1 MSEMAEHLDDI
12 ETTNSPDVAPSTDD
26 SERGIADAWWNRER
40 FLRMV
45 NYVPLRLVDR
55 DYMRWR
61 KSKISPR
68 KFRKIQQR
76 LDRLYP
82 PNRFSAA
89 KLIGRDKEYN
99 LLLDSFR
106 LHVLKHAILK
116 KWFDRDELPKAI
128 CLTGESGTG
137 KTFLT
142 MVSMKQMLLEA
153 HKNGVLLSP
162 IIIKGSDVFSEYY
175 GRSTKQLSRLL
186 EQASSAPSVV
196 YIDEFQS
203 FGKKVRGDT
212 GTELEDT
219 RVQDEINRWLDKIV
233 SNESRTLVIVAT
245 NSYEQTRED
254 IRRRLTRL
262 DLDSGVTRE
271 MLLAIVNDRL
281 SAEGWRGISAEEIVE
296 VLEREAVLRRHGSI
310 TPNDVLGVFREV
322 KRAKE
327 IPLWEAIRRSMPGP
341 LSKWTK
347 PAYKVGL
354 EDFAEAA
361 RSMKFYVEREK
372 SREIMDAVYL
382 VTPKVSRDE
391 VGGLHDLRDKVLN
404 HISLAFS
411 RKMSDLGY
419 SSNCRFLLL
428 GPPGTGK
435 TLLALVAAA
444 ENKVAFI
451 KVRGGELMSGATYIG
466 EPEKRIKDLFALA
479 RQRSPC
485 ILFLDE
491 ADAIFWGADPTGNK
505 ILAQVKAELSE
516 IKPDEG
522 IVVIAASNKE
532 NLIDQATRDRFEPNV
547 FYVHPPLNDREWN
560 EVVDIHLRKF
570 QRFLHPEVDAAKI
583 TRLFRTQR
591 VLSPRAA
598 SETVAEAHRLWA
610 SEISAAYELRAA
622 KDLTEKTSVGEKYAA
637 DLERLTCLIE
647 KGQVKSE
654 LSSVDQVDESNYLIR
669 LYHFEKAIQALES
682 SQAKQRREMEEALI
696 LSSPTPGASFG
707 LYASED
713 GTGGIITVQ
722 CSVRPLTPGESRV
735 SLTGNSTSAVIGQLV
750 LPDESVRQSAENA
763 AEAVSS
769 MLWAE
774 SHLDISRLHVHF
786 QIRSILEGAPG
797 QGVSGPSA
805 GLAMVLALLSEL
817 SGLMIAPSVVAT
829 GTIGVKLD
837 IGPVGGLGGYGAQTG
852 KIVGVL
858 KSQRIRVTDLVLPAA
873 NFEVSGDELRILI
886 EEGIQVHPVST
897 VSQSLKIIFGV
908 GKEELAPKIRERV
921 GTAAPLT
928 QLN

>member
-1 MSEMAEHLDDI
+1 MTDMTEYLEDI
-12 ETTNSPDVAPSTDD
+12 EDNRARSDSQTTDD
-26 SERGIADAWWNRER
+26 SEADGGNPWWSRGWL
-40 FLRMV
+40 LRWV

-61 KSKISPR
+61 KSRISPR

-82 PNRFSAA
+82 PSRFSTA

-106 LHVLKHAILK
+106 LHVLKHGILK
-116 KWFDRDELPKAI
+116 KWFDKDELPKAI

-233 SNESRTLVIVAT
+233 SNDSRTLVIVAT

-254 IRRRLTRL
+254 IRRRLTRV
-262 DLDSGVTRE
+262 DLDSGVSRE
-271 MLLAIVNDRL
+271 MLLAMVGDRL
-281 SAEGWRGISAEEIVE
+281 STEGWHGISPEEIVE

-310 TPNDVLGVFREV
+310 TPNDVVGVFREL

-327 IPLWEAIRRSMPGP
+327 IPLLEAIRRSMPGP

-347 PAYKVGL
+347 PAYKVTL

-391 VGGLHDLRDKVLN
+391 IGGLHDLRDIILN

-411 RKMSDLGY
+411 RKMSALGY
-419 SSNCRFLLL
+419 ASNCRFLLF

-435 TLLALVAAA
+435 TLLTLVAAA

-466 EPEKRIKDLFALA
+466 EPEKRIRDLFALA

-547 FYVHPPLNDREWN
+547 FYVHPPLNDREWT

-570 QRFLHPEVDAAKI
+570 RRFLHPEVDASKI

-591 VLSPRAA
+591 ILSPRAA
-598 SETVAEAHRLWA
+598 SETIAEAHRLWA
-610 SEISAAYELRAA
+610 SEISAAYELRASN
-622 KDLTEKTSVGEKYAA
+622 DLNERASVSEKYAA
-637 DLERLTCLIE
+637 DLERLAYLTE
-647 KGQVKSE
+647 AYRAQSGPN
-654 LSSVDQVDESNYLIR
+654 SVDQVDESNYLIR
-669 LYHFEKAIQALES
+669 LYHFDRAIQALES

-696 LSSPTPGASFG
+696 LSSPPPGVSFG

-722 CSVRPLTPGESRV
+722 CSVRPITPGEPRV
-735 SLTGNSTSAVIGQLV
+735 SVTGNSTSAIIGQLV

-769 MLWAE
+769 MLWTD
-774 SHLDISRLHVHF
+774 SRLDISHLHMHF

-817 SGLMIAPSVVAT
+817 SGLKISPSVVAT

-858 KSQRIRVTDLVLPAA
+858 KSQRVRVTDLVLPAA
-873 NFEVSGDELRILI
+873 NFEVAVDEMRILAD
-886 EEGIQVHPVST
+886 EAVKVHPVST
-897 VSQSLKIIFGV
+897 TSDCLKMVFGV
-908 GKEELAPKIRERV
+908 SKEDLLREIKERV
-921 GTAAPLT
+921 GSAAALGQLT
-928 QLN
+928 